1 MKRVLIVDDH
11 EENSYYLSALLAGQ
25 GYDVETAQHG
35 AEALAKARKTRPDLI
50 VSDLLMPVMD
60 GYTLL
65 RHWKADPVLSPIPFV
80 VHTATYTT
88 LEDERLAGNLGAD
101 AFIHKPAEP
110 DELLHR
116 IQQLMTHTAAP
127 ARPATTPP
135 VADEK
140 ELLKVFHET
149 LIQKLERKSLQL
161 QEMNHRLEADIA
173 ERIRAEESLRESEER
188 FRATFEQAGVGIAH
202 VAVDGH
208 FLWVNQPLCSMTGY
222 TSAELLSLSFVDLT
236 LSEDRE
242 ETEDAHR
249 SLLSGRLNTHTSE
262 KRYQKSDGTVFWGN
276 LATTVRRSPSD
287 EPGYFIAVIVDITE
301 RKLIEGQLYRAQ
313 RMESIGTLAG
323 GIAHDLNN
331 MLAPIVMGVS
341 LLKRAETDPETLN
354 LIDMIERSA
363 QGGTNL
369 VKQVLSFARGTEET
383 RVPVKIRDIVEAS
396 IDFVSNTFPKSITVK
411 ASIPR
416 STWQVRADPTQLN
429 QVLVNLELNARDAMP
444 SGGTLRIEATNCTLH
459 IPQRVQNGT
468 VPPGR
473 YVVVTIA
480 DDGVGIAPEIL
491 GNIFEPFFSTKGK
504 RTGLGL
510 STSHAIVRSHA
521 GFIDVRSQPGVGSTF
536 EVFLPAVPESTGS
549 ENIAGRISELPRG
562 NGELVLVVDD
572 ESSIRNITRQT
583 LETFGYRVLMAE
595 DGAQAIGLFAL
606 NHSDIAIVLTD
617 MMMPVMGGEEL
628 AAALRR
634 LDPSVKIIAASGQDS
649 SDNPKRFAHTGI
661 SYFLAKPYAAD
672 TMLTLLERALTSNAT
687 ASEPENRPAG
697 SPS

>member
-11 EENSYYLSALLAGQ
+11 EENSYYLSTLLAGQ
-25 GYDVETAQHG
+25 GYNVETAQHG
-35 AEALAKARKTRPDLI
+35 AEALVKARAARPDLI

-80 VHTATYTT
+80 VYTATYTT
-88 LEDERLAGNLGAD
+88 PEDERLAVSLGAD
-101 AFIHKPAEP
+101 AFIHKPTEP
-110 DELLHR
+110 DEFLQR
-116 IQQLMTHTAAP
+116 IQQFVTQTAAP
-127 ARPATTPP
+127 ARPAMTPP

-140 ELLKVFHET
+140 ELLKVFNET
-149 LIQKLERKSLQL
+149 LIRKLERKSLQL
-161 QEMNHRLEADIA
+161 QEANRRLEADVA

-222 TSAELLSLSFVDLT
+222 TSAELLSLSLVDLT
-236 LSEDRE
+236 FSEDRE

-249 SLLSGRLNTHTSE
+249 SLLSGQLNMHTSE

-276 LATTVRRSPSD
+276 LATTVRRSPTD
-287 EPGYFIAVIVDITE
+287 EPKYFISVIADITE
-301 RKLIEGQLYRAQ
+301 RKLLEGQLYRAQ

-341 LLKRAETDPETLN
+341 LLKRAETDPETLQ

-369 VKQVLSFARGTEET
+369 VKQVVSFARGAEET

-396 IDFVSNTFPKSITVK
+396 VAFVSNTFPKSIAVK
-411 ASIPR
+411 VSIPS
-416 STWQVRADPTQLN
+416 STWQVRGDPTQLN
-429 QVLVNLELNARDAMP
+429 QVLVNLEVNARDAMP
-444 SGGTLRIEATNCTLH
+444 HGGTLRIETANRTLRV
-459 IPQRVQNGT
+459 PQVVKNGT

-473 YVVVTIA
+473 YVVVTVA
-480 DDGVGIAPEIL
+480 DDGAGIPAETL
-491 GNIFEPFFSTKGK
+491 GSIFEPFFSTKGK
-504 RTGLGL
+504 ATGLGL
-510 STSHAIVRSHA
+510 STSHAIVRSHS
-521 GFIDVRSQPGVGSTF
+521 GFIDVRSQAKAGSAF
-536 EVFLPAVPESTGS
+536 DVFLPAVPDAPGS
-549 ENIAGRISELPRG
+549 EHIPGGIGELPRG

-606 NHSDIAIVLTD
+606 HHTEIAVVLTD
-617 MMMPVMGGEEL
+617 MIMPVMGGAEL

-634 LDPSVKIIAASGQDS
+634 LDPTVKIIAASGQDS

-672 TMLTLLERALTSNAT
+672 TMLAILQRALTPNA
-687 ASEPENRPAG
+687 ASSEPENRPSG